1 MKGSGGK
8 LLAPSLLSCDFSC
21 VAEQIR
27 LVEPYSNMIHADIMD
42 GHFVPNITF
51 GPPVLKKLRKS
62 TTLPI
67 DCHLMIEN
75 PDLFL
80 ESFSEAGSNYV
91 SVHQEVCPHLSR
103 TLHVIRE
110 LGMKAGV
117 ALNPSTALD
126 SLEWILEDIDFVL
139 LMSVNPGFGGQ
150 AFIPAVLPKIRK
162 LREMLL
168 RRGIDLP
175 IEVDGGVSESTIPD
189 LLEAGVDWFVAGS
202 AVFGGVDQAMN
213 AKKLRGILDG

>member
-1 MKGSGGK
+1 MNDNRGK

-27 LVEPYSNMIHADIMD
+27 LVEPYSDLIHADIMD

-51 GPPVLKKLRKS
+51 GPPVIKKLRKN

-75 PDLFL
+75 PNRLL
-80 ESFSEAGSNYV
+80 ESFAKAGGDYV
-91 SVHQEVCPHLSR
+91 SVHQEVCPHLNR
-103 TLHVIRE
+103 TLHLIRE

-117 ALNPSTALD
+117 ALNPSTAVD
-126 SLEWILEDIDFVL
+126 SLEWILEDVDFVL

-150 AFIPAVLPKIRK
+150 AFLPVVLPKIRRV
-162 LREMLL
+162 REMLL
-168 RRGIDLP
+168 QRGLDLP
-175 IEVDGGVSESTIPD
+175 IEVDGGVSETTIPD
-189 LLEAGVDWFVAGS
+189 LLEAGADWFVAGS
-202 AVFGGVDQAMN
+202 AVFGGADPAGS
-213 AKKLRGILDG
+213 AKKLRGILNG